1 LEKDLNQRKAQ
12 RSAKKQ
18 KKLSLTSIK
27 KKSKGEDVPAELA
40 PPADA
45 KKDAAAAPAKDA
57 AAAPAKDDAAAKDAA
72 PAAKDGE
79 KKDDKKEDA
88 KDGAKDEKK
97 DDKAKDGEEKKEQTP
112 EEKDAQEE
120 AAQKL
125 RDAEEAVR
133 IARFKEIAKTKV
145 ADLIKKHEDL
155 DKHLKEQYANL
166 EKIL

>member
-45 KKDAAAAPAKDA
+45 KKDA

>member
-1 LEKDLNQRKAQ
+1 MEKDLNQRKAQ

-45 KKDAAAAPAKDA
+45 KKDA